1 MISKNSYLCCMSPE
15 QSRAARGWLA
25 WAQAD
30 LATKAKVS
38 ISTVRAF
45 ETGRHVTTAANLDAM
60 RRAIESAGIILVF
73 DDRGRPKGI
82 EAKLR

>member
-1 MISKNSYLCCMSPE
+1 MSPE

-25 WAQAD
+25 WSQAD
-30 LATKAKVS
+30 LATIAKVS

-60 RRAIESAGIILVF
+60 RRAIETAGIVLLF
-73 DDRGRPKGI
+73 DEKGRPEGVRKPS
-82 EAKLR
+82 